1 MADDTVTLHIEGP
14 NDEDDVTL
22 PTEMLNLM
30 READESDAEIVGDLA
45 LFSCAQRI
53 HATVH
58 HAEGGDTEEYK
69 QIEERTMDLFEERFG
84 ASFRMSQDFRHDQP
98 DSPIDADD
106 EKGHL
111 CLECRDRFR
120 DFLAE
125 VP

>member
-58 HAEGGDTEEYK
+58 HAEGGDSEEYK
-69 QIEERTMDLFEERFG
+69 EIEEQTMELFEDRFG
-84 ASFRMSQDFRHDQP
+84 ASY
-98 DSPIDADD
+98 A
-106 EKGHL
+106 ELTGHQH
-111 CLECRDRFR
+111 
-120 DFLAE
+120 
-125 VP
+125 